1 MTSHPETVSRSIM
14 RQLAKPLLVLLLT
27 AILLQIL
34 PQTAWGQVSFQSP
47 QPLTLMNGTDTLP
60 SAIRLSN
67 NQLWIVW
74 ENVAL
79 TGQTTIYLDTYN
91 GVWSG
96 TQAFISGPGRT
107 ANISP
112 SLAQLQNGTIIL
124 AWSSNSTGHYNIY
137 YKLYNNGVW
146 SSSSRL
152 TTITSDDYLSKMT
165 VSSDNTVWVFWE
177 RDSSSTSC
185 INNICRQIFYKTL
198 RANQW
203 SSDTA
208 FTTNS
213 YWSSFPYPTA
223 TPDGR
228 VWLAWSS
235 TSSASN
241 GFNILYSVYNGQW
254 STSVQLTTTT
264 TTDTHPA
271 LVADRNST
279 LWLFFTRDVVLSSGP
294 NGISEND
301 LFYKYSYNL
310 GSTWTAP
317 VQLSIGGSS
326 TNPIDSQEPTLVQGS
341 DKMLYIFYVTGS
353 GTAYDIYYIRSYP
366 IATHDVAPTQIQYPA
381 FQYPGGLA
389 STGESPIMKINITIS
404 NLGDYSETVTVT
416 GTVSNATSYNLASV
430 TGSVP
435 AGSSTVFTLRWNTTG
450 VKPARYTV
458 STSVTTVNND
468 EPALNTYNNNMIA
481 RDLVRVIPLGDY
493 DQDGSMTITDISVF
507 FYDYG
512 FSSTCN
518 CSRYNPYVDL
528 NNNGLIDI
536 VDIGIALANYNTYI

>member
-27 AILLQIL
+27 GILLQIL

-137 YKLYNNGVW
+137 YK
-146 SSSSRL
+146 
-152 TTITSDDYLSKMT
+152 
-165 VSSDNTVWVFWE
+165 
-177 RDSSSTSC
+177 
-185 INNICRQIFYKTL
+185 TL

-235 TSSASN
+235 TSSAST

-279 LWLFFTRDVVLSSGP
+279 L
-294 NGISEND
+294 
-301 LFYKYSYNL
+301 
-310 GSTWTAP
+310 
-317 VQLSIGGSS
+317 
-326 TNPIDSQEPTLVQGS
+326 
-341 DKMLYIFYVTGS
+341 
-353 GTAYDIYYIRSYP
+353 
-366 IATHDVAPTQIQYPA
+366 
-381 FQYPGGLA
+381 
-389 STGESPIMKINITIS
+389 
-404 NLGDYSETVTVT
+404 
-416 GTVSNATSYNLASV
+416 
-430 TGSVP
+430 
-435 AGSSTVFTLRWNTTG
+435 
-450 VKPARYTV
+450 
-458 STSVTTVNND
+458 
-468 EPALNTYNNNMIA
+468 
-481 RDLVRVIPLGDY
+481 
-493 DQDGSMTITDISVF
+493 
-507 FYDYG
+507 
-512 FSSTCN
+512 
-518 CSRYNPYVDL
+518 
-528 NNNGLIDI
+528 
-536 VDIGIALANYNTYI
+536 